1 MRRSRRS
8 VRRSR
13 RCCRRSG
20 AWPAGAG
27 DSAWRGDV
35 IGGYALVHRAGSGEM
50 VGQQAPKASRRG
62 TAQRPT
68 GGRRIWPL
76 LAAVVLLA
84 LVAAGSL
91 RSAPGSGAGT
101 PRFPSALLQTLGL
114 LALVTVL
121 AGLAVA
127 AWTMLPGKNQLVRP
141 RRNPLF
147 VPLMLMGFVLLLALL
162 RRLGWLDRLGFPGL
176 RPAPS
181 PTSPAGPAASPGGRL
196 TGGDPGWIPF
206 VVVGV
211 LLAGLA
217 AAIVLRS
224 EQARRRRAALDGPG
238 RQLAELLQGTLA
250 DLEDEPDP
258 RRAVIAAWIR
268 MEGGLAA
275 AGLPRHAAE
284 APLEYVARVLEQA
297 NVQPAHPPARV
308 SELDVVLDH
317 RPARPPPP
325 AELESLGRM
334 LGLASASGVYV
345 HNRLRPELRA
355 IARELLFA
363 RLGIDLDAEP
373 EAARVAV
380 GPAVWDLIRPD
391 REGPDGY
398 ESPGLPPPVLAR
410 IVADLEGVSQR

>member
-1 MRRSRRS
+1 
-8 VRRSR
+8 
-13 RCCRRSG
+13 
-20 AWPAGAG
+20 
-27 DSAWRGDV
+27 
-35 IGGYALVHRAGSGEM
+35 M
-50 VGQQAPKASRRG
+50 VGERAPKAPRRG

-84 LVAAGSL
+84 LVAVGSL
-91 RSAPGSGAGT
+91 RGAPGSGAGT

-127 AWTMLPGKNQLVRP
+127 AWTLLPGKRQVARRP
-141 RRNPLF
+141 RNPLF
-147 VPLMLMGFVLLLALL
+147 MPLMLIGFVLLLALL
-162 RRLGWLDRLGFPGL
+162 RRLGWLDRLRFLPGL
-176 RPAPS
+176 GPGPS
-181 PTSPAGPAASPGGRL
+181 PSCRGVVPTGPDGRL

-217 AAIVLRS
+217 AAIMLRS

-297 NVQPAHPPARV
+297 NVQPASVRRLADLFERAKFSQHTIDEAMRAAAIEAV
-308 SELDVVLDH
+308 TTI
-317 RPARPPPP
+317 R
-325 AELESLGRM
+325 AELE
-334 LGLASASGVYV
+334 AEQA
-345 HNRLRPELRA
+345 RA
-355 IARELLFA
+355 LQAAREQRQA
-363 RLGIDLDAEP
+363 RERRDAE
-373 EAARVAV
+373 RSGMV
-380 GPAVWDLIRPD
+380 GRP
-391 REGPDGY
+391 
-398 ESPGLPPPVLAR
+398 
-410 IVADLEGVSQR
+410 

>member
-20 AWPAGAG
+20 AWPAGAV
-27 DSAWRGDV
+27 DSACRDDLIV
-35 IGGYALVHRAGSGEM
+35 GYALVHRAGSGEM

-181 PTSPAGPAASPGGRL
+181 PTSPAG
-196 TGGDPGWIPF
+196 
-206 VVVGV
+206 
-211 LLAGLA
+211 LA

-297 NVQPAHPPARV
+297 NVQPASVRRLADLFERAKFSQHTIDEAMRAAAIEAV
-308 SELDVVLDH
+308 TTI
-317 RPARPPPP
+317 R
-325 AELESLGRM
+325 AELE
-334 LGLASASGVYV
+334 AEQA
-345 HNRLRPELRA
+345 RA
-355 IARELLFA
+355 LQAAREQPEA
-363 RLGIDLDAEP
+363 RERRDAE
-373 EAARVAV
+373 RSGMV
-380 GPAVWDLIRPD
+380 GRP
-391 REGPDGY
+391 
-398 ESPGLPPPVLAR
+398 
-410 IVADLEGVSQR
+410 